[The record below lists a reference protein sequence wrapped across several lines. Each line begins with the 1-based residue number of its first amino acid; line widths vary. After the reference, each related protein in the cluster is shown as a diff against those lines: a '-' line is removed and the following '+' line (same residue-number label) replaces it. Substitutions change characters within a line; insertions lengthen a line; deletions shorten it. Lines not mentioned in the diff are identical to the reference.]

1 MLPLQII
8 HFNLCICTNKIISSI
23 KDNIVPIDLKSKT
36 IFYFFYPILYSK
48 NPCIKYCFAT
58 IIIRRQTSRQKF
70 ENSWDRDFNFVTRD
84 GAAARQTFK
93 ADSQTSSIFQPAS
106 ESYSH
111 CPGQFRGQSR
121 IRLVTLQ
128 H

>member
-1 MLPLQII
+1 MARD
-8 HFNLCICTNKIISSI
+8 H
-23 KDNIVPIDLKSKT
+23 
-36 IFYFFYPILYSK
+36 
-48 NPCIKYCFAT
+48 
-58 IIIRRQTSRQKF
+58 
-70 ENSWDRDFNFVTRD
+70 DFNFVTRD
-84 GAAARQTFK
+84 GAAARHGQTFK
-93 ADSQTSSIFQPAS
+93 ADSQTSSIFQPTP